1 MDWTERFAALG
12 TLEPQVRA
20 RLVSESRVLTV
31 AAGTVIFSPG
41 KMAESMLL
49 LLAGSVRV
57 QQLSETGREIVL
69 YRVNPGETCVLTTAC
84 LMAEEE
90 YSAEGIAETEV
101 TAVAIPRPVFDEAL
115 GASAA
120 FRRFVFGAYARRI
133 ADLFLTIEDIAFRRV
148 DIRLAEKLL
157 ALAREGRVK
166 ATHAQLATELG
177 TAREVV
183 SRQLAEFQRR
193 GWVEL
198 ARGEIAIADVNGLRA
213 LAEAD
218 TAA

>member
-1 MDWTERFAALG
+1 MDWTERFAALAN
-12 TLEPQVRA
+12 LERGLRA
-20 RLVSESRVLTV
+20 RLVNQSRVVT
-31 AAGTVIFSPG
+31 APAGTVLFGPG
-41 KMAESMLL
+41 KTAESMLL
-49 LLAGSVRV
+49 LLAGTVRV

-69 YRVNPGETCVLTTAC
+69 YRVNPGESCVLTTAC

-90 YSAEGIAETEV
+90 YTAEGIAETEV
-101 TAVAIPRPVFDEAL
+101 TAVAIPRPAFDEAL
-115 GASAA
+115 GASAE
-120 FRRFVFGAYARRI
+120 FRKFVFGAYARRI

-157 ALAREGRVK
+157 ELAREGRVR

-198 ARGEIAIADVNGLRA
+198 ARGEIAIADAKGLQA

-218 TAA
+218 AAA

>member
-120 FRRFVFGAYARRI
+120 FRR
-133 ADLFLTIEDIAFRRV
+133 V

>member
-1 MDWTERFAALG
+1 MDWTERFAALAE
-12 TLEPQVRA
+12 LEQGARA
-20 RLVSESRVLTV
+20 RLVNQARVMTV
-31 AAGTVIFSPG
+31 PAGTVIFGPG
-41 KMAESMLL
+41 KTAESMLL
-49 LLAGSVRV
+49 LLAGTVRV

-90 YSAEGIAETEV
+90 YTAEGIAETQV
-101 TAVAIPRPVFDEAL
+101 TAVAIPRAVFDEAL
-115 GASAA
+115 GASAE
-120 FRRFVFGAYARRI
+120 FRKFVFGAYARRI

-148 DIRLAEKLL
+148 DIRLAQKLL
-157 ALAREGRVK
+157 ALAREGRVR

-193 GWVEL
+193 GWVGL
-198 ARGEIAIADVNGLRA
+198 ARGEIAIADTKGLEA
-213 LAEAD
+213 LAEAS
-218 TAA
+218 AAG